1 MYVAKFIQI
10 EKAILFRLA
19 GSVKLTQ
26 PKWRKFRNGTDSGT
40 FFGSIKLDGAADT
53 GFLVVEPA

>member
-1 MYVAKFIQI
+1 MYIAQFIQI

-26 PKWRKFRNGTDSGT
+26 PKRLKFRNGTASGT
-40 FFGSIKLDGAADT
+40 FFGSIKLDGVADT
-53 GFLVVEPA
+53 EFLVVELA

>member
-1 MYVAKFIQI
+1 MPQVIQI
-10 EKAILFRLA
+10 ETAILFRLA

-26 PKWRKFRNGTDSGT
+26 PKWLKFRNGAGSST

-53 GFLVVEPA
+53 EFLVVGLA